1 MVVNR
6 GGGVEA
12 DSLTDFT
19 HGWRIAPFLH
29 AGGNDVENFALAGCE
44 CFGHGDERTGVR
56 PQGQTPVRR
65 TAVREGA

>member
-1 MVVNR
+1 
-6 GGGVEA
+6 
-12 DSLTDFT
+12 
-19 HGWRIAPFLH
+19 LH
-29 AGGNDVENFALAGCE
+29 AGGDDVQNFALAGSE

>member
-1 MVVNR
+1 MVVHR

-12 DSLTDFT
+12 DSLADLAY
-19 HGWRIAPFLH
+19 GRRVAPLLH
-29 AGGNDVENFALAGCE
+29 AGGDDVQNFALAGSE

-65 TAVREGA
+65 TVVRDGA

>member
-1 MVVNR
+1 MHG

-19 HGWRIAPFLH
+19 HGRWIAPFLH

-56 PQGQTPVRR
+56 LQGQTPVRR
-65 TAVREGA
+65 TNVLKDA

>member
-1 MVVNR
+1 MVVHR

-12 DSLTDFT
+12 DSLADLA
-19 HGWRIAPFLH
+19 HGRRVAPLLH
-29 AGGNDVENFALAGCE
+29 AGGDDVQNFALAGSE

-65 TAVREGA
+65 TVVREGA